1 MHRNDSNTI
10 GQDEETATLCAGS
23 QAEALA
29 TILLVEDE
37 RKVRE
42 VVREIL
48 ELKGH
53 CVLEA
58 ADAAEA
64 LHRCERHQGPI
75 HLLLTDVQ
83 MPGMNG
89 CRLAELVSA
98 ARGETKVLLMS
109 GYADDALLRHGIE
122 TLGTAYIQKPF
133 LPGSLLNAV
142 QAVLEAGAA
151 ASASGGSPAGQAA

>member
-23 QAEALA
+23 HAETSA

-37 RKVRE
+37 CKVRE

-58 ADAAEA
+58 ADASEA
-64 LHRCERHQGPI
+64 LHQCEQHQGPI

-89 CRLAELVSA
+89 CRLAELVGA
-98 ARGETKVLLMS
+98 ARRETKVLLMS
-109 GYADDALLRHGIE
+109 GYADNALLRHGIE
-122 TLGTAYIQKPF
+122 TLGAAYIQKPF
-133 LPGSLLNAV
+133 LPNSLLNAV
-142 QAVLEAGAA
+142 QAVLETGAA
-151 ASASGGSPAGQAA
+151 ASTSDSAQAGQAA